1 MGVYMIYIIFN
12 RGRKEIWITINITQ
26 LPDTFLS
33 FYRYLKLG
41 ERIETCRVF
50 VYLWTA
56 AQGVCILNTIAEP
69 VTFYGK
75 GRGDG
80 KGHVSNSLQLF
91 SKANKFK

>member
-41 ERIETCRVF
+41 ERIETCQVF
-50 VYLWTA
+50 CL
-56 AQGVCILNTIAEP
+56 P
-69 VTFYGK
+69 VDSSARCMHLEHDRRTCDFLRK
-75 GRGDG
+75 R
-80 KGHVSNSLQLF
+80 
-91 SKANKFK
+91 